1 MPPEVQEKIFEPF
14 FSTKEIGEGTGF
26 GLSVVHG
33 IVKQTGGYIYVD
45 SRVGAG
51 TTFSIYLPRHVE
63 EATEDSAEGD
73 AAGADKKRKDLTG
86 QGTVLLVEDEE
97 AVRRFAARA
106 LESRGYNVL
115 KATTGVE
122 ALDVL
127 AENGNAIDLVISDVM
142 MPEMDGPKLLQ
153 QMRKTLP
160 DMQVIF
166 ISGYAEEALRREL
179 AEDESFIFLPKPF
192 SLKDLASAVKEALA

>member
-1 MPPEVQEKIFEPF
+1 MLFR
-14 FSTKEIGEGTGF
+14 S
-26 GLSVVHG
+26 

-45 SRVGAG
+45 SQEGEG
-51 TTFSIYLPRHVE
+51 TTFRIYLPRHVE
-63 EATEDSAEGD
+63 EETADATEAERDGGGD
-73 AAGADKKRKDLTG
+73 KRKDLTG
-86 QGTVLLVEDEE
+86 HGTVLLVEDEE

-127 AENGNAIDLVISDVM
+127 AEHASEIDLVISDVM
-142 MPEMDGPKLLQ
+142 MPEMDGLELLQ

-160 DMQVIF
+160 DMKVIF

-179 AEDESFIFLPKPF
+179 AEDESFVFLPKPF
-192 SLKDLASAVKEALA
+192 SLKDLASAVKEALAAQ

>member
-1 MPPEVQEKIFEPF
+1 V
-14 FSTKEIGEGTGF
+14 GEGT
-26 GLSVVHG
+26 
-33 IVKQTGGYIYVD
+33 
-45 SRVGAG
+45 
-51 TTFSIYLPRHVE
+51 TFRIYLPRHVE
-63 EATEDSAEGD
+63 EEVAETDD
-73 AAGADKKRKDLTG
+73 ANSPEAQKQRKDLTG
-86 QGTVLLVEDEE
+86 RGTVLLVEDEE

-127 AENGNAIDLVISDVM
+127 AAHSDEIDLVISDVM

-153 QMRKTLP
+153 QLRKTLP
-160 DMQVIF
+160 DMKVIF

-179 AEDESFIFLPKPF
+179 AEDESFLFLPKPF
-192 SLKDLASAVKEALA
+192 SLKDLASVVKEALE